1 MADGQAPGAAP
12 VEPSGPNAAGEDA
25 APAQRTCANC
35 GSPMSPGQD
44 WCLQCGAGAAGS
56 LAAGSWSWRP
66 GAGILIAT
74 AILVLAAAAAGYA
87 ALSKGNGRTLNV
99 TRTVASTAAPATAP
113 AAAPAVTPTVP
124 KNVGAPTTIK
134 PPLPAARVKPPK
146 IPLTAATPKPAASTP
161 AVTPTPTSSTPTHT
175 PSTPTH
181 TPSTPASGTSGEKRQ
196 AAILLDTNAASTY
209 NPYRYAAS
217 NFGDPSLAIDGDTAT
232 GWTAQVDPA
241 AAPKMAEGLVIDL
254 KSASKLSA
262 LELITTTPQMTVQVY
277 GSAGSALPPSIT
289 DPAWVKLSPSLLVK
303 ARHFHIKLKSTPV
316 RFVTLWIS
324 KAPAGSAGTTQA
336 PGSVIVEGSAP
347 GRVSVNEIEL
357 FL

>member
-1 MADGQAPGAAP
+1 LFSFLYDT
-12 VEPSGPNAAGEDA
+12 PS
-25 APAQRTCANC
+25 
-35 GSPMSPGQD
+35 
-44 WCLQCGAGAAGS
+44 LHGS
-56 LAAGSWSWRP
+56 LLSSS
-66 GAGILIAT
+66 
-74 AILVLAAAAAGYA
+74 ILVPAAAAAGYA
-87 ALSKGNGRTLNV
+87 ALSKGNGRTLAV

-113 AAAPAVTPTVP
+113 ATAPAVTPTVP
-124 KNVGAPTTIK
+124 KNLGTPTTIK

-161 AVTPTPTSSTPTHT
+161 VATPTPTSSTPTHT
-175 PSTPTH
+175 PSTP
-181 TPSTPASGTSGEKRQ
+181 ASPTSGEKRQ

-209 NPYRYAAS
+209 NPYKYPAS
-217 NFGDPSLAIDGDTAT
+217 SFGDPSLAIDGDTAT
-232 GWTAQVDPA
+232 GWTAQLDPA
-241 AAPKMAEGLVIDL
+241 VAPKMAEGLVIDL
-254 KSASKLSA
+254 KSPSKLSA

-277 GSAGSALPPSIT
+277 GSAASVLPPSIT
-289 DPAWVKLSPSLLVK
+289 DPALVKLSPSLLVK

-357 FL
+357 FP

>member
-1 MADGQAPGAAP
+1 
-12 VEPSGPNAAGEDA
+12 
-25 APAQRTCANC
+25 
-35 GSPMSPGQD
+35 MSPGQD

-56 LAAGSWSWRP
+56 LAAGSRSLRP

-87 ALSKGNGRTLNV
+87 ALSKDNGRTLNV

-113 AAAPAVTPTVP
+113 ATAPAATPTVP
-124 KNVGAPTTIK
+124 KNLGTPTTIK
-134 PPLPAARVKPPK
+134 PPLPAAKVKPPK
-146 IPLTAATPKPAASTP
+146 IPLTAATPKLAVITPAATP
-161 AVTPTPTSSTPTHT
+161 KLPTSTPTHT
-175 PSTPTH
+175 TSTPTH
-181 TPSTPASGTSGEKRQ
+181 TPSTPASPTSGEQRQ

-209 NPYRYAAS
+209 NPYNYPAS
-217 NFGDPSLAIDGDTAT
+217 HFGDPSLAIDGDTAT

-254 KSASKLSA
+254 KRASKLSA

-277 GSAGSALPPSIT
+277 GSAASALPPSIT

-324 KAPAGSAGTTQA
+324 KAPAGSVGTTQA

-347 GRVSVNEIEL
+347 ARVSVNEIEL
-357 FL
+357 FP